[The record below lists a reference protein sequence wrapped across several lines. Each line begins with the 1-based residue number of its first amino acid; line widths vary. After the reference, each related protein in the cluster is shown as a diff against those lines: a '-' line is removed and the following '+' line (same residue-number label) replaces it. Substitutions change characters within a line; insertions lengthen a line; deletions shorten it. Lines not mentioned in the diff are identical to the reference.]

1 VKEIIRKR
9 DKPAKPV
16 SIPPSLEKLRLLNE
30 KQVAEL
36 TKVSVGKLRNDR
48 NLKRGL
54 PFVRVGGAIR
64 YKVEDVRSYEEANRV
79 ETT

>member
-1 VKEIIRKR
+1 MKAIIRKR
-9 DKPAKPV
+9 DKPPKPV
-16 SIPPSLEKLRLLNE
+16 SIPPALEKLRLLNE

-36 TKVSVGKLRNDR
+36 TEVSVGKLRNDR

-54 PFVRVGGAIR
+54 PFVRVGGAVR
-64 YKVEDVRSYEEANRV
+64 YKVEDVRTYVEHNRV